1 MWPPCPAGARTH
13 PAWSQTHSASST
25 SVASWKYAYTH
36 VLKCLGYTI
45 KYILHRLYTLHVT
58 LIQTEHIKR
67 TLALRVQDV
76 PKHLSMNHF
85 IPTNLCL
92 GCISFRMM
100 KCIFLQTVNYDLVP
114 FWLLFPGHL
123 FILRRFGRKLNVLHG
138 QRSDKERSYLPASSV
153 TWDDEGK

>member
-1 MWPPCPAGARTH
+1 MWPPCPAGAHTH

-36 VLKCLGYTI
+36 VLKCLGYTLE
-45 KYILHRLYTLHVT
+45 YILHRLYTLPVA
-58 LIQTEHIKR
+58 LIQTEHIKH
-67 TLALRVQDV
+67 TLRVQDV

-92 GCISFRMM
+92 SCISFSHDE
-100 KCIFLQTVNYDLVP
+100 IYFSANYDLVH

-123 FILRRFGRKLNVLHG
+123 FILRRFGWKLNVLHG
-138 QRSDKERSYLPASSV
+138 QRSDKKRSYLPASSV
-153 TWDDEGK
+153 TWDDEEK